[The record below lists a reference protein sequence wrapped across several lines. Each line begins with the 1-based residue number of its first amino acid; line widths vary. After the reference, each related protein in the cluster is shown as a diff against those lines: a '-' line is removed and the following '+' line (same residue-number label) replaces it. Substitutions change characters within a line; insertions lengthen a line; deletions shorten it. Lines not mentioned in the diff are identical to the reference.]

1 MKMQWIIL
9 LAGGLLCSSGALA
22 QAIPNDSLAPPQ
34 RLPASACDNQ
44 AKLAREYF
52 QIGDFGRAVEL
63 LRPCVTRRNFTDAG
77 LLQEATVL
85 LIDTYIRLDAYDSA
99 RLYVQQLID
108 VNPLFQTR
116 SDDELMFR
124 LMVEDVKRM
133 ERGVQVTSV
142 SKVSENLYEAPATVI
157 LITEEQIKQRGYM
170 DMTQLLRD
178 LPGFDLSRSNGI
190 LYSHIYQRG
199 YRSNNTNRMLLLIDG
214 IEENDLWGNIVY
226 LSRQYPISNI
236 KSVEVVYG
244 PASTIYGA
252 NAFLGVISIITKNPR
267 EHLNYNQNIGLD
279 GEWGFGA
286 YNTQYVDATVSL
298 DVPRYNMDGSVTARY
313 FRSDEPDFSG
323 VDRWQDFKPWS
334 IDEHFNPRTYAPTV
348 RDLYR
353 NAMAMTDSAAIQ
365 SFLGQY
371 SGSANAD
378 WFEMRNDSLVP
389 TRQGV
394 EQALFRDNQL
404 MAQESYRDYTE
415 SFLLSGKL
423 RFNNLVL
430 GFQNWYKI
438 EGLGAWYT
446 DAQRGGEQYWSPRSL
461 FAYIK
466 YDKPFT
472 ERFSMSTF
480 VRYKLHGYR
489 PETYLTLLNGYR
501 NGRLGL
507 EDLMNA
513 TSPTWDT
520 TYYATVS
527 NQLRFENR
535 FFYNFGQA
543 VSLVGGIEARF
554 SAIQDDYAT
563 SSQPYPLETDPDFK
577 HYFYRDIGIFAQATV
592 HFDKFKSSAR
602 WLRPLRHLSLNA
614 GYRWDNNL
622 IWDREGFGS
631 NLSPR
636 LVAVYHRKRL
646 IAKAIYASA
655 FKTPTNFDLYSTV
668 SGTRELPSPDL
679 KPEIVENY
687 EGSIRFFLDRQQQS
701 SIEAVGFFST
711 YRNAIE
717 TQTVPYNGG
726 TTQQFVSI
734 GQRQILGIQV
744 TADYTH
750 RTRIGRFD
758 YWINYTYNEPVDAR
772 APLVR
777 DSLNPAAPNVGI
789 LAGRYT
795 FIADIAI
802 DQVHFGVNYTYG
814 QHFNLNLRGNW
825 VGDRPTGLFTSVE
838 SNPYGDLFHGFGD
851 KTNIWAFE
859 RHLVMHLTASYR
871 FPEAG
876 ITIQGVVNN
885 LLDKEYYDPGIRT
898 ADLFQFSARLPQN
911 GREIHVKLKFDLGTS
926 LTSQQRDEYIR

>member
-1 MKMQWIIL
+1 MKMRWMLL
-9 LAGGLLCSSGALA
+9 LAVSVLCASWATA
-22 QAIPNDSLAPPQ
+22 QPMRGDTTLPE
-34 RLPASACDNQ
+34 RLSVSACDNNIT
-44 AKLAREYF
+44 LAREYF
-52 QIGDFGRAVEL
+52 QIGDFGRGTAL
-63 LRPCVTRRNFTDAG
+63 LRGCVTRRNFSEAD
-77 LLQEATVL
+77 LLEEATVL
-85 LIDTYIRLDAYDSA
+85 LIDMYLRLDVYDSA
-99 RLYVQQLID
+99 RLFVQQLID

-124 LMVEDVKRM
+124 LMVEDVKRL

-142 SKVSENLYEAPATVI
+142 SKVSESLYEAPATVI

-170 DMTQLLRD
+170 DITQLLRD

-214 IEENDLWGNIVY
+214 VEENDLWGNIVY

-252 NAFLGVISIITKNPR
+252 NAFLGVISIITKNAR
-267 EHLNYNQNIGLD
+267 EQLNYNQNLGLD
-279 GEWGFGA
+279 GEWGMGA
-286 YNTQYVDATVSL
+286 YNTRYIDATVSL
-298 DVPRYNMDGSVTARY
+298 DVPKYNMDGSVTARY
-313 FRSDEPDFSG
+313 FRSDEPDFSD
-323 VDRWQDFKPWS
+323 VDRWQDFKPWT
-334 IDEHFNPRTYAPTV
+334 IEDPFNPRTYAATV
-348 RDLYR
+348 GDLYR
-353 NAMAMTDSAAIQ
+353 NAMAVTDTAAIQ
-365 SFLGQY
+365 SFVSRFG
-371 SGSANAD
+371 GGANSD
-378 WFEMRNDSLVP
+378 WFELRNDSLVP
-389 TRQGV
+389 TRQGI

-404 MAQESYRDYTE
+404 MAQESFHDYTE

-430 GFQNWYKI
+430 GFQNWYRI
-438 EGLGAWYT
+438 EGLGSWYT

-461 FAYIK
+461 FAYVK
-466 YDKPFT
+466 YEKPFT

-507 EDLMNA
+507 EDLMNEA
-513 TSPTWDT
+513 APSWDT
-520 TYYATVS
+520 TYFATVS

-543 VSLVGGIEARF
+543 LSLVGGIEARF

-563 SSQPYPLETDPDFK
+563 SSTRYPLESDPDFK
-577 HYFYRDIGIFAQATV
+577 HYFYRDIGVFAQATV
-592 HFDKFKSSAR
+592 HFEKFKSQAR

-614 GYRWDNNL
+614 GYRWDNNV

-631 NLSPR
+631 NVSPR
-636 LVAVYHRKRL
+636 LVAVYHRKRW

-668 SGTRELPSPDL
+668 EGTRELPSPGL

-687 EGSIRFFLDRQQQS
+687 EGSIRFFFDRSQQS
-701 SIEAVGFFST
+701 SIEAVGFYAK

-717 TQTVPYNGG
+717 TQAVPYNGG
-726 TTQQFVSI
+726 TTQKFVSI
-734 GQRQILGIQV
+734 GEREVLGLQV
-744 TADYTH
+744 TADYHH
-750 RTRIGRFD
+750 RTRIGQLN
-758 YWINYTYNEPVDAR
+758 YWINYTFNEPIDSR
-772 APLVR
+772 APLSL
-777 DSLNPAAPNVGI
+777 DSAATRPSNGGI
-789 LAGRYT
+789 LGEYT

-802 DQVHFGVNYTYG
+802 SQIHFGVNYTYN
-814 QHFNLNLRGNW
+814 QRLNLNLRGNW
-825 VGDRPTGLFTSVE
+825 VGDRPTGLYTSVE
-838 SNPYGDLFHGFGD
+838 TNPYGDLFHGFGD
-851 KTNIWAFE
+851 KTDIWAFE
-859 RHLVMHLTASYR
+859 SHLLMHLTASYR
-871 FPEAG
+871 FPTVG
-876 ITIQGVVNN
+876 LTIQGVVNN
-885 LLDKEYYDPGIRT
+885 LFNKEYFDPGIRT
-898 ADLFQFSARLPQN
+898 ADLFQFSGRLPQN
-911 GREIHVKLKFDLGTS
+911 GREIHLKLKFDLGVS